1 MLHSAQSSEYVLYVN
16 GADTKSQKKGLR
28 ASIVGAALMIAMVGA
43 VALVASSHGPSASVE
58 LAQVVSRSESELATN
73 ILKAGKSASL
83 AEIHNHIKGYSQMLA
98 SAPMLAE
105 GDGGASK
112 LCPKADVVISKLDTL
127 YNKLQNGAAE
137 ETDDRSAAKKT
148 MEDDHQAYLDCESA
162 ADLAKK
168 EKDEAKKGADF
179 ATDQYNNYKETVES
193 AENNIVSL
201 RGETADK
208 LKALKAENDM
218 IEKILR
224 MLGMLEEVGPSAK
237 GVEAGG
243 KVVEP
248 AQAQAINKQIANLKQ
263 AASKMGGV
271 QMQQAAR
278 LSNLMSYQETDE
290 VKAILMQMLTDIQNQ
305 VDTTNAMLSEAESDL
320 VTQQT
325 TLNGYQT
332 TMVDLN
338 TKHDEAAGDL
348 IAANQKRP
356 GCFSKKEISEEN
368 YVDLLA
374 RDTMTQPSTL
384 KEMAIII
391 RIELKLQDYCGSY
404 FAENGISTGNDNAY
418 FKDNGID
425 LQNPDDGRYC
435 VTGYFGFPQSVASN
449 WPSIND
455 RAPDFAVLADDL
467 DFTGRNTP
475 RKVFSQGFMETL
487 RIGDK
492 KDDANLAAFDG
503 TQSLL
508 ETGARTQSLG
518 FGFLKN
524 LANKAKNVVNHVV
537 DVVKDVHGDIKDKIV
552 DKFDDI
558 KDKIANVVAVPRVNE
573 PVANINTSPDVA
585 SSNFYMEG
593 NGVIEVSETTNYKFC
608 VESDDLGAVYVDGKQ
623 VGSVAS
629 AGNKQCGTAMLE
641 AGFRYLQVRYTEQG
655 GADMIQ
661 VKAAKCKTDDANDC
675 GPMKQIRPKMSWPPV
690 CGDSVKYSTAIGAEG
705 AQAAADA

>member
-1 MLHSAQSSEYVLYVN
+1 MKTMLE
-16 GADTKSQKKGLR
+16 
-28 ASIVGAALMIAMVGA
+28 
-43 VALVASSHGPSASVE
+43 
-58 LAQVVSRSESELATN
+58 
-73 ILKAGKSASL
+73 
-83 AEIHNHIKGYSQMLA
+83 
-98 SAPMLAE
+98 E

-127 YNKLQNGAAE
+127 YNKLQNGAVE
-137 ETDDRSAAKKT
+137 ETDDRSAAKKK
-148 MEDDHQAYLDCESA
+148 MEDDHQAYLQCESV

-168 EKDEAKKGADF
+168 EKDEAQKGANY
-179 ATDQYNNYKETVES
+179 ATDQYNNYKDTVDS
-193 AENNIVSL
+193 AERNLINL
-201 RGETADK
+201 RSDSEDK
-208 LKALKAENDM
+208 IKALNAENEM
-218 IEKILR
+218 IKKILR

-237 GVEAGG
+237 GVAAGG
-243 KVVEP
+243 RVVEP
-248 AQAQAINKQIANLKQ
+248 AKAQAINKQIANLKQ

-278 LSNLMSYQETDE
+278 LSNLMAYQETDE
-290 VKAILMQMLTDIQNQ
+290 VKAILLQMLDDIQTQ
-305 VDTTNAMLSEAESDL
+305 IDTTNAMLKEAEDDL
-320 VTQQT
+320 AGQKE

-338 TKHDEAAGDL
+338 SKHDQAAGNL
-348 IAANQKRP
+348 IAANQKRAE
-356 GCFSKKEISEEN
+356 CFSRKEISEEN
-368 YVDLLA
+368 YIDLLA
-374 RDTMTQPSTL
+374 RDTMTQPTTL

-404 FAENGISTGNDNAY
+404 FADNGISTGNANAY

-435 VTGYFGFPQSVASN
+435 VTGYFGFPQSVERD

-455 RAPDFAVLADDL
+455 RYPDFAVLADDL

-475 RKVFSQGFMETL
+475 RQVFSSGFKETL

-508 ETGARTQSLG
+508 ETGAQTQSL
-518 FGFLKN
+518 FFKKLIN
-524 LANKAKNVVNHVV
+524 HVQNQVNKVVNVVKNAVQ
-537 DVVKDVHGDIKDKIV
+537 KVHQKVQEKVQEVKDKI
-552 DKFDDI
+552 D
-558 KDKIANVVAVPRVNE
+558 NVVAVPRVNQ
-573 PVANINTSPDVA
+573 PVSNPKTSPNVA
-585 SSNFYMEG
+585 SSNFYMEA

-623 VGSVAS
+623 IGSVAS

-641 AGFRYLQVRYTEQG
+641 AGFRYLQIRYTEQAG
-655 GADMIQ
+655 EDMFQ
-661 VKAAKCKTDDANDC
+661 VKAAKCKKDDANDC
-675 GPMKQIRPKMSWPPV
+675 GGLKQIRPKMSWPPV
-690 CGDSVKYSTAIGAEG
+690 CGDAVKYNTNIGAEG

>member
-201 RGETADK
+201 KGETADK

-305 VDTTNAMLSEAESDL
+305 VDTTNAMVSEAESDL

-368 YVDLLA
+368 YVNLLA

-418 FKDNGID
+418 FKNNGID

-508 ETGARTQSLG
+508 QTGARTQ
-518 FGFLKN
+518 
-524 LANKAKNVVNHVV
+524 
-537 DVVKDVHGDIKDKIV
+537 
-552 DKFDDI
+552 
-558 KDKIANVVAVPRVNE
+558 KIANVVAVPRVNE

-655 GADMIQ
+655 GVDMIQ